1 MGAGRRARRTSCSQ
15 ESSVMVLV
23 MHCII
28 LLMASVLARV
38 KVTLLTKSHS
48 VSSTATMRIGGRNS
62 TLLVARSAAR
72 TTSLPGSSGVTAT
85 RSTAW
90 KWPSAAKCNVVCG
103 TSASGSTSRVFSDR
117 NCKPA
122 DGVIDCSW
130 AEVDDSH
137 TFIAG
142 FYRDSTHT
150 LDGLTYIRKCEPYF
164 FGVSCRPGET
174 GPQCSQ

>member
-1 MGAGRRARRTSCSQ
+1 MGATVVTTDLATRLLENVLAVPRKEATSMVLCAKHPARCSNTSQTGLAPWTNGAGRHARRTSCSQ

-62 TLLVARSAAR
+62 TLLVASSAAR
-72 TTSLPGSSGVTAT
+72 TTLLPGSSGVTAT

-103 TSASGSTSRVFSDR
+103 TSASGSTSRVHS
-117 NCKPA
+117 
-122 DGVIDCSW
+122 
-130 AEVDDSH
+130 
-137 TFIAG
+137 
-142 FYRDSTHT
+142 
-150 LDGLTYIRKCEPYF
+150 LTGTANLRME
-164 FGVSCRPGET
+164 
-174 GPQCSQ
+174 